1 MASKKSLA
9 PVATT
14 SRESCSSFDPTEQL
28 QFVREKLHKFQ
39 STMLCDFEQ
48 RLSRMIEDV
57 LQDMRQQEL
66 RAHEFRQFDN
76 PRLSGSN
83 SGATWHN
90 RKSQQVADSDISDS
104 PNAARTDVQNE
115 TTPAQQQPEEEQK
128 KQQKTKKQQRR
139 QLPDK
144 VFVTRESYLTALLQV
159 EHMRTIYHIFYIIL
173 VMFLLNNICYD
184 YFVEGGINLGLGTF
198 RGGLKRLH
206 WVMGVWVLEHIFVLA
221 LYFAFRGWAMVRAK
235 LQSHSEY

>member
-1 MASKKSLA
+1 MA
-9 PVATT
+9 TTMT
-14 SRESCSSFDPTEQL
+14 SRESCSSFDPQEQL
-28 QFVREKLHKFQ
+28 HFVREKLQKFQ
-39 STMLCDFEQ
+39 SNMLSDFEQ

-76 PRLSGSN
+76 PQLRNNN

-90 RKSQQVADSDISDS
+90 RKSQQVTESADISDS
-104 PNAARTDVQNE
+104 PSDVQNE
-115 TTPAQQQPEEEQK
+115 TRPAQQQQQEQQQQQK
-128 KQQKTKKQQRR
+128 QPHKPTQQQQQQKQQRRR

-184 YFVEGGINLGLGTF
+184 YFVEGAINLGLGTF

-206 WVMGVWVLEHIFVLA
+206 WVMGVWLLEHIFVLA
-221 LYFAFRGWAMVRAK
+221 LYFAFRGWALVRAK
-235 LQSHSEY
+235 LQSHSE